1 MASTIERLRRIP
13 NIFGDGLDELREKI
27 SREVLF
33 RDGDG
38 EDGPVFIPT
47 RIAWEQYIK
56 YKKLRDDM
64 EVKLYNWWQDV
75 IPPELVDVATQE
87 QITKLTEGLIY
98 THTSIPRF
106 INFLDAEVLPFLYK
120 QAVKP

>member
-1 MASTIERLRRIP
+1 MASTIELLRRVP
-13 NIFGDGLDELREKI
+13 NIFGERLDELREKI

-33 RDGDG
+33 KNRDG

-47 RIAWEQYIK
+47 KIAWEQYIK

-64 EVKLYNWWQDV
+64 EVKLFNWWQDV
-75 IPPELVDVATQE
+75 IPSYLIDVTTQE
-87 QITKLTEGLIY
+87 QITKLTQGLIY

-106 INFLDAEVLPFLYK
+106 INFLDEEVLPFFYK
-120 QAVKP
+120 QATK